1 MVALISVLV
10 IVLLSVLITR
20 IATVALSQTGMSRES
35 ARFQARSALT
45 GVGFTT
51 TEAED
56 VVSHPVRR
64 RIVGGLML
72 VGSAGLVTAVSSLIL
87 SFGGTHNEQRL
98 MRGAVLVAGLAVLWA
113 LSRSAWVDRRLSVLI
128 GRFLRWRGYNVRD
141 YGRLLALQG
150 DWAVSE
156 LVVEP
161 DDWIAG
167 RTLAELK
174 LRDERIDVLGIQHRD
189 GEYIGVPHGDRRV
202 EPGDALVL
210 YSTEERLEE
219 LDARKRGPS
228 GDAAHQSACN
238 HCDNPSEVPGNGR
251 RVSAEHAH

>member
-1 MVALISVLV
+1 MVALISVLI

-20 IATVALSQTGMSRES
+20 VATVALSLTGMSRES

-51 TEAED
+51 SEAED
-56 VVSHPVRR
+56 VVGHPVRR

-72 VGSAGLVTAVSSLIL
+72 VGSAGLVTAVLSLIL
-87 SFGGTHNEQRL
+87 SFGGAHNHERL
-98 MRGAVLVAGLAVLWA
+98 ARGGILVLGLAVLWA
-113 LSRSAWVDRRLSVLI
+113 ISRSAWVDRRLSALI
-128 GRFLRWRGYNVRD
+128 GRVLAWRGYNVRD
-141 YGRLLALQG
+141 YGRLLALQS

-156 LVVEP
+156 LVVED

-174 LRDERIDVLGIQHRD
+174 LRDEHIVVLGIQKAN
-189 GEYIGVPHGDRRV
+189 GEYIGVPHGERRV
-202 EPGDALVL
+202 DPGDTLVL

-219 LDARKRGPS
+219 LDVRKRGHS
-228 GDAAHQSACN
+228 GDAAH
-238 HCDNPSEVPGNGR
+238 R
-251 RVSAEHAH
+251 RATEECGEASGFRRAVAG